1 MQEYISNPLLVNGY
15 KFDFRVYVLVL
26 QVDPLIVYVYDE
38 GLARFATEKYHKPT
52 LKTRNDHA

>member
-1 MQEYISNPLLVNGY
+1 MNGY

-38 GLARFATEKYHKPT
+38 GLARFATEKYHRPT
-52 LKTRNDHA
+52 LKTRKDHA